1 MTFPAVVAIGLGVLG
16 VIVLILFELAQI
28 LSEGGPKLFL
38 WPRLNH
44 GYEVAPVTRLSVA
57 PWALLLFGLAAN
69 GACILLFGHDLLG
82 QQQHRYVPWLAA
94 ALVPLVLI
102 HLVDYQRSVLAAIL
116 AFALL
121 TAGSFYVLKLYD
133 AWAWLPI
140 LLPFLLWSLNGVR
153 AVHADRSFG

>member
-1 MTFPAVVAIGLGVLG
+1 MTFPAVVAIGIGVLG

-28 LSEGGPKLFL
+28 LGEGGLKLLF

-82 QQQHRYVPWLAA
+82 HAEYRYVPWLAA
-94 ALVPLVLI
+94 ALVPLALI
-102 HLVDYQRSVLAAIL
+102 HLIDYQRSVVAAAL
-116 AFALL
+116 GFTLL
-121 TAGSFYVLKLYD
+121 TMGTLYMLHLYH
-133 AWAWLPI
+133 AWVWLPL

-153 AVHADRSFG
+153 AVHADRLFG